1 MDAKLC
7 KSKPV
12 GAVSYSAP
20 GNTGRCIAQDRQT
33 KGRLRGCGNQ
43 PEQYE
48 RIKAT
53 ILWARYAWVKSA
65 SLLRHAQEKAT
76 NKEAA
81 GTGASIGTNSQDQE
95 TTAATT

>member
-1 MDAKLC
+1 MMN
-7 KSKPV
+7 S
-12 GAVSYSAP
+12 S
-20 GNTGRCIAQDRQT
+20 RCIDPHQSVFGTVEISRNT
-33 KGRLRGCGNQ
+33 N
-43 PEQYE
+43 E

-53 ILWARYAWVKSA
+53 ILWARYAWLKSA

-81 GTGASIGTNSQDQE
+81 GTGTSIGTNSQDQE

>member
-1 MDAKLC
+1 MMN
-7 KSKPV
+7 S
-12 GAVSYSAP
+12 S
-20 GNTGRCIAQDRQT
+20 RCIDPHQSVFGTAEISR
-33 KGRLRGCGNQ
+33 
-43 PEQYE
+43 EQYQ

-53 ILWARYAWVKSA
+53 ILWARYAWLKPA

-76 NKEAA
+76 NEEAA